1 MTILA
6 PCDANEMKNLI
17 PATLKWPHPI
27 YIRLSRG
34 DEPLITKKNRKFVI
48 GKSVIIK
55 KSEDFLFLST
65 GIASRIALNASKK
78 LNQEYKVKSG
88 VIHFPTIKPLD
99 AQTLVR
105 SIKKAKKIIT
115 VEENVL
121 AGGFGSSVLEFCSD
135 HLKEHLHKISRVGL
149 KDKFIDD
156 YGDQSS
162 LLDKYSLNDTTLA
175 NKMLKLIKND

>member
-1 MTILA
+1 MVFPIQ
-6 PCDANEMKNLI
+6 
-17 PATLKWPHPI
+17 LK
-27 YIRLSRG
+27 YL
-34 DEPLITKKNRKFVI
+34 TKL
-48 GKSVIIK
+48 
-55 KSEDFLFLST
+55 D
-65 GIASRIALNASKK
+65 
-78 LNQEYKVKSG
+78 QEYRVKSG

-99 AQTLVR
+99 AQTLAS

-149 KDKFIDD
+149 KDAFVDD

-162 LLDKYSLNDTTLA
+162 LLNKYGITETKLV